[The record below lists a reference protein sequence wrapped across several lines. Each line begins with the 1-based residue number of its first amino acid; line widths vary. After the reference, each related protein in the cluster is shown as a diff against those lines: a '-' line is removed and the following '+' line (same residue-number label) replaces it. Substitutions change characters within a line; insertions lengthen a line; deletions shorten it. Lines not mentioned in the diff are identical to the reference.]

1 MATKSSNNILIKNA
15 DKIKSG
21 VKNIN
26 ADLMETSDQLVEEAL
41 VTGEQ
46 WQKLFA
52 KALKSGVHLFGKQQD
67 LALDT
72 LEVLKGQ
79 VTKGNK
85 RFRKL
90 ISLNWRKPVE
100 LKTRVNST
108 RKAVESA
115 EAQISKVAK
124 KAVTAKAKISRT
136 KKVVAKK
143 AVAKKVHIKK
153 DLAQQDLTLI
163 EGIGPKIAEHL
174 QKAGIQTFDQLAKSN
189 VKALRTILDAAG
201 PRYKKYNPSTWRQQ
215 AKLAASG
222 KWEALKALQAT
233 LNGGLRVK

>member
-1 MATKSSNNILIKNA
+1 MKNA
-15 DKIKSG
+15 DKIKSS

-41 VTGEQ
+41 LTGEQ

-52 KALKSGVHLFGKQQD
+52 KALKSGVNLFGKQQD
-67 LALDT
+67 LTLDT

-100 LKTRVNST
+100 LKTRLNGT
-108 RKAVESA
+108 RKAVAKA
-115 EAQISKVAK
+115 EEQISKVAK

-136 KKVVAKK
+136 KKVAAKK
-143 AVAKKVHIKK
+143 ISAKKIRTKK
-153 DLAQQDLTLI
+153 EVAQQDLTLI

-174 QKAGIQTFDQLAKSN
+174 QKSDIHTFDQLAKSN
-189 VKALRTILDAAG
+189 IKALRTILDAAG

-222 KWEALKALQAT
+222 KWDALKKLQAT
-233 LNGGLRVK
+233 LKGGMRVK